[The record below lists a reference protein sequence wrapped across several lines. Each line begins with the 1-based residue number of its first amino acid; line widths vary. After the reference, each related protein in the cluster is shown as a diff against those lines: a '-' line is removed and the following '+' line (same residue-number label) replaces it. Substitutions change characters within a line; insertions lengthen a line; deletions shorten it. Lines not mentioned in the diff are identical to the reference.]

1 MAGLIIVLILFVL
14 TIVSYIQIITKAGYS
29 PWWILL
35 PLSLPVLWLIATAD
49 VFHGFSGGFGT
60 FTLFDPQGIADQEK
74 ALGWLILLDIVANYA
89 MLLAFA
95 FSDWPVMQA
104 ARSRYPSGDGTGG
117 RNARPSPAAALGS
130 GSCPG
135 PIGGSIGDATGSRFP
150 GPTRRLVQIGVRRR
164 RRAELL
170 GRLGLDGE
178 AAVERWG
185 LGGPPA
191 FRNRSRR
198 APKAHRRPTEQHTS
212 SRPMSGRGS

>member
-89 MLLAFA
+89 MLLALPFRTGP
-95 FSDWPVMQA
+95 SCRPPGRGTPLA
-104 ARSRYPSGDGTGG
+104 AAPAEER
-117 RNARPSPAAALGS
+117 APSPAAALGS

-135 PIGGSIGDATGSRFP
+135 PIGGSIGDPSVLDFQGQPAGWYKSGSVGAANRAIGTARPGRRSGSGAVATGWTSRFS
-150 GPTRRLVQIGVRRR
+150 
-164 RRAELL
+164 
-170 GRLGLDGE
+170 
-178 AAVERWG
+178 
-185 LGGPPA
+185 
-191 FRNRSRR
+191 NRSRR
-198 APKAHRRPTEQHTS
+198 VPKGPHRRPTEQHTS